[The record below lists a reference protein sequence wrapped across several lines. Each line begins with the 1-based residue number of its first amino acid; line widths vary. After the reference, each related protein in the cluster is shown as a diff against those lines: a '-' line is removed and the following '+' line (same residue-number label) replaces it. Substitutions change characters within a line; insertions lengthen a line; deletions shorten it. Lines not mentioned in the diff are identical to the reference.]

1 MSCCIPGC
9 SNRHVQW
16 TTPLPRDELL
26 LSRWNAA
33 IRAGTGRSLVEAQ
46 ICNAHFAGIDVSQQ
60 QHQQQEQHPN
70 QTEYQEPTLFC
81 RNNAQLQVA
90 WCRLCLRH
98 DSVDSMFEV
107 NERPPNVGQPLS
119 WMANKH
125 FGVWLHSEQ
134 PSERQYFCEKCK
146 VRLEATHGFWQEIQ
160 EAAEQYQKLRQKMSV
175 EKLTFQKLEP
185 NDRVAVQELD
195 RSKLEDPVVEEESHL
210 ITPQVHEFP
219 SITDDELE
227 LEVPPAKKRIL
238 SNNSQSAVKM
248 FAVVE
253 FIGTPILKVVAV
265 PTAWLKDDLLMW
277 PKLVNGEMI
286 DKMRQDGFQLDDTVE
301 SEDVSVI
308 VLQKF
313 EQFQS
318 AEAAAQAVSK
328 RRNPEPTTGPSINAV
343 PVVPKETLTY
353 KAFRNEIH
361 GLKRDLNTL
370 VQTAVE
376 AAAERSFRTN
386 LNRFSSVFGVQSS
399 TPSNSAQP
407 DQPRSAEPETGTAE
421 KHKKISNEHELD
433 EWNTQLADASLCQ
446 KYLEYFAKII
456 FPNSC
461 LGKGDNAL
469 YTIVDYLFTRDFW
482 NHFTWTGISRG
493 QKSDRGFRE
502 FGNVTHLL
510 LNIVRLGDYTYDA
523 RKLEAFCRTRLF
535 RYCKARSARQQIR
548 RSSCR
553 PRRKRLP
560 GEPRRTASSSRAQMD
575 NSVTDDAEQSMIC
588 KVEVD
593 SDEAWRQ
600 SEDTN
605 PDQNSDS
612 MM

>member
-16 TTPLPRDELL
+16 TTQLPQDELL
-26 LSRWNAA
+26 LARWNAA
-33 IRAGTGRSLVEAQ
+33 IRAGTGRSLAEAQ
-46 ICNAHFAGIDVSQQ
+46 VCNAHFAGIDVMPSSL
-60 QHQQQEQHPN
+60 
-70 QTEYQEPTLFC
+70 TDYQEPTLFC
-81 RNNAQLQVA
+81 RNNAQLQVT

-98 DSVDSMFEV
+98 DSVDHMFEV
-107 NERPPNVGQPLS
+107 SERPRNMGQSLS

-125 FGVWLHSEQ
+125 FGVWLQSEQ

-146 VRLEATHGFWQEIQ
+146 VRLEATHSFWQEIQ
-160 EAAEQYQKLRQKMSV
+160 EATEHYQRLRQKMSAQ
-175 EKLTFQKLEP
+175 KLTFQKFEP
-185 NDRVAVQELD
+185 NDRAAVRGLDCSKEEHPVAD
-195 RSKLEDPVVEEESHL
+195 EESL
-210 ITPQVHEFP
+210 LVDPQVHAFP
-219 SITDDELE
+219 SITDDELDE
-227 LEVPPAKKRIL
+227 EAPPAKKRMR
-238 SNNSQSAVKM
+238 SSDGPSAVKL

-253 FIGTPILKVVAV
+253 FIGTPTPKVVAV
-265 PTAWLKDDLLMW
+265 PTAWLKNDLLMW
-277 PKLVNGEMI
+277 PKLVNGETM
-286 DKMRQDGFQLDDTVE
+286 DEMRQNGFPLDEAEE

-318 AEAAAQAVSK
+318 AEAAAQAVSR
-328 RRNPEPTTGPSINAV
+328 RRNPESTTTGPAINAV
-343 PVVPKETLTY
+343 PVSKETLTY

-361 GLKRDLNTL
+361 YLKRDLNTL

-386 LNRFSSVFGVQSS
+386 LNRFSSVFGVQNSS
-399 TPSNSAQP
+399 PGDLAQP
-407 DQPRSAEPETGTAE
+407 DRTRSVELETGTAE
-421 KHKKISNEHELD
+421 RHKKISNEHELD
-433 EWNTQLADASLCQ
+433 DWNTLLGDTSLCQ

-461 LGKGDNAL
+461 PGKGDNAL

-493 QKSDRGFRE
+493 KKSNRGFRE
-502 FGNVTHLL
+502 FGNVTHLM
-510 LNIVRLGDYTYDA
+510 LNIVRLGDRTYDA
-523 RKLEAFCRTRLF
+523 PKLEAFCRTRLF

-553 PRRKRLP
+553 PRRKERLA
-560 GEPRRTASSSRAQMD
+560 EARRMTSASSRAQMD
-575 NSVTDDAEQSMIC
+575 NSVTDDAEQSAIC

-593 SDEAWRQ
+593 SDEIWRQ

-612 MM
+612 LM